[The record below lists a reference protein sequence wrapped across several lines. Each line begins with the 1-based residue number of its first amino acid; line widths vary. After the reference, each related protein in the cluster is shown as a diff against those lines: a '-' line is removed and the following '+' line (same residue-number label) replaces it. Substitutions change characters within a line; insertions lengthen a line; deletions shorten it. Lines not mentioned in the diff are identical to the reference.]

1 MVKKASVKVV
11 EAAERRLQGESPVK
25 EEVKEVEVKK
35 SRKHSAWLLA
45 LKEFNKG
52 KPVYHIPKV
61 GSNEHNEVKKIQ
73 ARLSK
78 MK

>member
-11 EAAERRLQGESPVK
+11 SSPVK

-35 SRKHSAWLLA
+35 SRKPSAWLLA

-73 ARLSK
+73 ARLSRTK
-78 MK
+78 

>member
-11 EAAERRLQGESPVK
+11 GSPVK

-35 SRKHSAWLLA
+35 SRKPSAWLLA

-73 ARLSK
+73 ARLSRTSLRS
-78 MK
+78 